1 MNGQAARWELPAA
14 ESQVLLSGP
23 ETNDDWVLKA
33 ALLELLVRGVLRLFP
48 GEHGRFLRRK
58 VDMVALVS
66 RLEAAHVPTLHAVI
80 SAYAKTQD
88 LAQGVPVSDLARVV
102 LMHYRARPRFTGGYV
117 QEVILPALAER
128 GLFSRESDGRAQLF
142 GAEGWFLTRSGLE
155 ALVALRTMLETAR
168 QSFAA
173 WAGSD
178 QARAGAFI
186 ESAGAAVLL
195 LDDVIAAL
203 PRLREQ
209 RTRDRS
215 VATSAAG
222 AFALNSLL
230 GVFGPG
236 TSDGLESANRVISV
250 RVDEAWRLLNVG
262 RGGE

>member
-1 MNGQAARWELPAA
+1 VNERTTRWELPAA

-33 ALLELLVRGVLRLFP
+33 ALLELLVRGVLRLFQ
-48 GEHGRFLRRK
+48 GEHGRFVPRK
-58 VDMVALVS
+58 VYMVALVN
-66 RLEAAHVPTLHAVI
+66 RLEAAHVPTLQAVI
-80 SAYAKTQD
+80 NTYAKAQD
-88 LAQGVPVSDLARVV
+88 LAQGVPISDLVRVV

-128 GLFSRESDGRAQLF
+128 GLFSRESDGRAHLF
-142 GAEGWFLTRSGLE
+142 GADGWFLTRSGLD
-155 ALVALRTMLETAR
+155 ALVVLRTMLETAR

-178 QARAGAFI
+178 HARAGAFI

-195 LDDVIAAL
+195 MDDVIAAL

-209 RTRDRS
+209 RSRDRS
-215 VATSAAG
+215 IATSAAG
-222 AFALNSLL
+222 ALALNSLL

-236 TSDGLESANRVISV
+236 TSDGLESANRVISAG
-250 RVDEAWRLLNVG
+250 VDDAWRLLYVS

>member
-1 MNGQAARWELPAA
+1 MNGQTKHWELPAA

-23 ETNDDWVLKA
+23 ETNDDWVLKS
-33 ALLELLVRGVLRLFP
+33 ALLELLVRGALRLFS
-48 GEHGRFLRRK
+48 GAHGRLRPRK
-58 VDMVALVS
+58 REMVALVS
-66 RLEAAHVPTLHAVI
+66 GREVAHVPTLQAVI
-80 SAYAKTQD
+80 DAYETPQA

-128 GLFSRESDGRAQLF
+128 GLFSRESDARAQLL
-142 GAEGWFLTRSGLE
+142 GSEGWFLTRSGLA

-168 QSFAA
+168 QSFGA
-173 WAGSD
+173 WVGSD
-178 QARAGAFI
+178 PARADAFI
-186 ESAGAAVLL
+186 ESAGGAVLL
-195 LDDVIAAL
+195 MDDVIAAL

-209 RTRDRS
+209 RSRDRS

-222 AFALNSLL
+222 AFALTSLL

-236 TSDGLESANRVISV
+236 TSDGLESASRVISA
-250 RVDEAWRLLNVG
+250 RVDEAWRLLHVG

>member
-1 MNGQAARWELPAA
+1 MNEQTTRWELPAA

-33 ALLELLVRGVLRLFP
+33 ALLELLVRGVLRLFQR
-48 GEHGRFLRRK
+48 EHGLVRRK

-80 SAYAKTQD
+80 NPYAKAQD
-88 LAQGVPVSDLARVV
+88 LAQGVPISDLARVV

-128 GLFSRESDGRAQLF
+128 GLFSRESDGLAQLF

-155 ALVALRTMLETAR
+155 TLVALRTMLETAR

-173 WAGSD
+173 WVGSD

-195 LDDVIAAL
+195 MDDVIAAL

-209 RTRDRS
+209 RSRDRS

-236 TSDGLESANRVISV
+236 TSDGLESANKVISA
-250 RVDEAWRLLNVG
+250 RVDEAWRLLHVG